1 MGNIDTVRIVSGYS
15 SGLWDIS
22 PRFLHPLCAPTF
34 FIARANGF
42 LYNTNC
48 NSLRSVT
55 MTKKTYQPSKLH
67 KARVSG
73 YRARMS
79 TNSGRKIAAARR
91 AKGRK
96 NLIG

>member
-1 MGNIDTVRIVSGYS
+1 
-15 SGLWDIS
+15 
-22 PRFLHPLCAPTF
+22 
-34 FIARANGF
+34 
-42 LYNTNC
+42 
-48 NSLRSVT
+48 

>member
-1 MGNIDTVRIVSGYS
+1 MRAYV
-15 SGLWDIS
+15 L
-22 PRFLHPLCAPTF
+22 
-34 FIARANGF
+34 IARASGF

-79 TNSGRKIAAARR
+79 TNSGRKIASARR